1 MQLKE
6 KKSSMERDKRKLESE
21 LEKQR
26 ATIGKQVFLQVVGN
40 TNNNTNNATVNTN
53 TITKDPKMM
62 DLKQKVSAMT
72 IPKFS
77 PKQSHEPPTLQ
88 QAESHKPS
96 LLEPPP
102 TTTTANLKD
111 STPHRRQSDKSQKSF
126 IDLENDSKQ
135 QTAQPAIAD
144 LSKASNS
151 RDEMIR
157 TIEVLK
163 STTIALANKAAT
175 VATEQSRQSGSDSAV
190 KDIFTE
196 LQKANSKLAELQNE
210 IQRLSLLQQQQQQ
223 ITTTN
228 KSFTVNAQPIELV
241 NDEFEVDNSDSTDE
255 LNNPSPEEEK
265 EQLAP
270 AEVVAAAPV
279 EEAFFISFDNGAAK
293 REKPP
298 ALTPKKNLFVK
309 TDASQQ
315 DNDESPQVSKHLL
328 MTAVA
333 NDKQTMIKSKSDFVK
348 KIEIDDEDSDSDLK
362 QRKKEMIIQKQ
373 MERRQQQEMVRQQRE
388 EERARKAEEIR
399 QKEEEANSKKQ
410 LEKTRKETIYAA
422 YIDKK
427 KQLQDEGQSA
437 YHFGGSMIA
446 QSNLQNAKK
455 YHSTYRL
462 KASASNYNNSQHNNF
477 DDQASVISDRS
488 SNVRY
493 NSSNGNGQQTN
504 GTMMKSKLKFFLDFV
519 CLLFF

>member
-21 LEKQR
+21 LERQR

-40 TNNNTNNATVNTN
+40 SNNNTNNATVNTN

-62 DLKQKVSAMT
+62 DLKQKISAMT

-77 PKQSHEPPTLQ
+77 PKQPQEPPTVL
-88 QAESHKPS
+88 QAESPKPALS
-96 LLEPPP
+96 EP
-102 TTTTANLKD
+102 TTTTADLKD
-111 STPHRRQSDKSQKSF
+111 STPHRRQWDKSQKSF
-126 IDLENDSKQ
+126 IDLENDNRQ

-144 LSKASNS
+144 LSKACSS

-190 KDIFTE
+190 KDIDTE

-228 KSFTVNAQPIELV
+228 KSLIVNAQPIELV
-241 NDEFEVDNSDSTDE
+241 DDEYEVDNSDSTDE
-255 LNNPSPEEEK
+255 LNEPSPEEQ
-265 EQLAP
+265 EQSAP
-270 AEVVAAAPV
+270 AEVAAAAPV
-279 EEAFFISFDNGAAK
+279 EEAFFISFDNGTAK

-315 DNDESPQVSKHLL
+315 DKDEYPQVSKHLL

-333 NDKQTMIKSKSDFVK
+333 NGKQTMTKSKSDLVK
-348 KIEIDDEDSDSDLK
+348 KIEIDDEDSDGDLK

-399 QKEEEANSKKQ
+399 QKEEEANNKKQ

-437 YHFGGSMIA
+437 YHFGGSKIA

-462 KASASNYNNSQHNNF
+462 KASASNYNNSQQNNF

-493 NSSNGNGQQTN
+493 NNSNGNGQQTN
-504 GTMMKSKLKFFLDFV
+504 GTMMKSKLTFVFL
-519 CLLFF
+519 